1 MATAAAIE
9 ARWIGRAAGLLV
21 RFVEPALSIPLL
33 PPPLPRESNIGGANS
48 SDRDAAGPKA
58 SLASEMLVLGE
69 LSWTT
74 VSKHRPSTAAFC
86 FPCRA
91 T

>member
-21 RFVEPALSIPLL
+21 RFVELAVSISLL
-33 PPPLPRESNIGGANS
+33 PPEGIEYPRRA